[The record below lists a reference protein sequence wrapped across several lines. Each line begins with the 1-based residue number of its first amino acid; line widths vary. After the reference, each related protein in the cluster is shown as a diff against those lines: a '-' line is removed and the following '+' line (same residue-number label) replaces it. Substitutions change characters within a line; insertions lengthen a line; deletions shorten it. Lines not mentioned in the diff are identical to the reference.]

1 MTRSTRLNGE
11 RILVVALLDLEGT
24 LVQSIDGNQE
34 AVIDFRSAFE
44 YIEGRGEIYS
54 YAQQSH

>member
-1 MTRSTRLNGE
+1 
-11 RILVVALLDLEGT
+11 LVVALFDLERT

-44 YIEGRGEIYS
+44 YTEGRGEIYS